1 MGTETQCKRL
11 LDYMRGGGKV
21 TSLDALSE
29 FGIARLASRVSDLR
43 KLGYPV
49 MSEWVEVENRYG
61 EKVRVKRYWMEEGS
75 EKG

>member
-1 MGTETQCKRL
+1 MGTESQCQRL

-29 FGIARLASRVSDLR
+29 LGIARLASRVTDLR
-43 KLGYPV
+43 KRGYPV

-61 EKVRVKRYWMEEGS
+61 EKVRVKRYWMEE
-75 EKG
+75 EDV

>member
-1 MGTETQCKRL
+1 MSTETQCKRL

-43 KLGYPV
+43 KRGYPV
-49 MSEWVEVENRYG
+49 MSEWVEVENRFG
-61 EKVRVKRYWMEEGS
+61 ERVRVKRYWMEEDS